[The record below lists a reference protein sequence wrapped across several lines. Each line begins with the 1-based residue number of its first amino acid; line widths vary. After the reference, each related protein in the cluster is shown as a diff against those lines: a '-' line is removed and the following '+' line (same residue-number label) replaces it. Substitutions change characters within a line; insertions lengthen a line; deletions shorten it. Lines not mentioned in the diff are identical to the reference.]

1 MPGCRRPFVLVLCAA
16 LLAPAAARAD
26 YASDYIA
33 GLAALDRG
41 DYTQAVQY
49 LKKALDAQSE
59 PVQRVMIQGNA
70 QPYLPHHYLGVAQFK
85 LGDCAAAQT
94 EWNDPMNARM
104 LGLLRQLRV
113 KEALLRG
120 QRQDLP
126 DEREL
131 RAREEQLLGQCAPA
145 AGAAAKST
153 TQQSTQSAGTP
164 PAATAPP
171 SAQPPATAT
180 PPPKPG
186 AAAQAGTPPA
196 LLRAFDDLM
205 AGRYASAAKLD
216 AESLG
221 GAHARFQAYLLRSAA
236 RFALARA
243 GDKSQLD
250 AARRDA
256 RAAQALDKSVPDERV
271 FSPAFRAF
279 YAAAQ

>member
-1 MPGCRRPFVLVLCAA
+1 VLCAA

-26 YASDYIA
+26 YSSDYIA
-33 GLAALDRG
+33 GLAALNRG
-41 DYTQAVQY
+41 EYTQAVQY
-49 LKKALDAQSE
+49 LKQALDAQSE

-85 LGDCAAAQT
+85 LGDCAAAQAQ
-94 EWNDPMNARM
+94 WNDPMNARM

-131 RAREEQLLGQCAPA
+131 RAREEQLLGQCAP
-145 AGAAAKST
+145 GAATKST
-153 TQQSTQSAGTP
+153 TSQSTQSADVP

-171 SAQPPATAT
+171 PAAPA
-180 PPPKPG
+180 PPPKPVAVAP
-186 AAAQAGTPPA
+186 AATPPA
-196 LLRAFDDLM
+196 LLRAFDDFV
-205 AGRYASAAKLD
+205 AGRYANAAKID
-216 AESLG
+216 ADALSG
-221 GAHARFQAYLLRSAA
+221 TRARFQAFLLRSAA
-236 RFALARA
+236 RFAQARS
-243 GDKSQLD
+243 GDKGQLD

-256 RAAQALDKSVPDERV
+256 RAAQALEKSVPDERV

>member
-1 MPGCRRPFVLVLCAA
+1 MPGCKRQLAFVLFAA
-16 LLAPAAARAD
+16 LLVPIMARAD
-26 YASDYIA
+26 YSSDYIA

-41 DYTQAVQY
+41 EYTQAVQY

-70 QPYLPHHYLGVAQFK
+70 QPYLPHHYLGIAQFK
-85 LGDCAAAQT
+85 LGDCAAAQA

-131 RAREEQLLGQCAPA
+131 RAREEQLLGQCVP
-145 AGAAAKST
+145 GAAAKST
-153 TQQSTQSAGTP
+153 TPQSTQTANAQPT
-164 PAATAPP
+164 ANAPP
-171 SAQPPATAT
+171 STQSPATTT

-186 AAAQAGTPPA
+186 TAAAAGTPPA

-205 AGRYASAAKLD
+205 AGRYVNVAKLD
-216 AESLG
+216 ADALT
-221 GAHARFQAYLLRSAA
+221 GARARFQGYLLRCAA

-256 RAAQALDKSVPDERV
+256 RAAQALDKSAPDERV